1 VVEPKG
7 KGVGISSLV
16 EVRSYTP
23 NVKGLDPD
31 EPFQFQGGSITPTLN
46 TSVAQAPDAALRLF
60 FVVYKDVANAAQP
73 TVEIEF
79 LQNGKSLTK
88 VPMALPAADSQG
100 RIPYV
105 MTIPA
110 ASIPPGSYEV
120 HATARQG
127 DSVAETKTVVK
138 IEAM

>member
-1 VVEPKG
+1 M
-7 KGVGISSLV
+7 
-16 EVRSYTP
+16 
-23 NVKGLDPD
+23 
-31 EPFQFQGGSITPTLN
+31 
-46 TSVAQAPDAALRLF
+46 LRLF
-60 FVVYKDVANAAQP
+60 FIVYPDASVAAPA

-88 VPMALPAADSQG
+88 VPMALPAADAQG

-110 ASIPPGSYEV
+110 SSIPVGSYEV

-127 DSVAETKTVVK
+127 NTAAETKTVVK